1 MSNPGLRIG
10 VLALQGAVREHVHAL
25 QRLKVEAREIRTP
38 QHLEGVKGVI
48 LPGGEST
55 TLWKL
60 MERIG
65 LDEALRD
72 FAAEG
77 NPILGT
83 CAGMILMA
91 RKVDESDQPLLGLMD
106 MVVRRNAF
114 GRQVES
120 FEQDLEIAQFNGTR
134 FRAVFIRA
142 PYIVD
147 SGPEVE
153 VMAEVEGKGVLARQG
168 NLIAA
173 AFHPELTDD
182 LRLHRMLVE
191 MAEGGDG

>member
-1 MSNPGLRIG
+1 LAIG

-25 QRLKVEAREIRTP
+25 RRLEVEAREIRTP
-38 QHLEGVKGVI
+38 EHLEGVEGVI

-72 FAAEG
+72 FAAKG
-77 NPILGT
+77 KPILGT

-91 RKVDESDQPLLGLMD
+91 RQVDDADQPLLGLMD

-114 GRQVES
+114 GRQIDS
-120 FEQDLEIAQFNGTR
+120 FEADLEIARFNGAR

-142 PYIVD
+142 PYIV
-147 SGPEVE
+147 SAGPQVE

-168 NLIAA
+168 KLIAA

-182 LRLHRMLVE
+182 LRVHKMFVE
-191 MAEGGDG
+191 MAEGGS